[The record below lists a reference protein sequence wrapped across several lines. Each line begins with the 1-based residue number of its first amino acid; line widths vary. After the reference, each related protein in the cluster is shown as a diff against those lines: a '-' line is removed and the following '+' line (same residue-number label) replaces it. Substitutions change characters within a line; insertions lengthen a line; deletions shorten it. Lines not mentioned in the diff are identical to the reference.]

1 LGISSSIKGSQFEG
15 EGSSV
20 GDEAMIQSMLI
31 ILAFLLLMIT
41 GLWVRF
47 RPVRMNPSLGVD
59 NWYWLL
65 CIEDVKKNHRIPAR
79 LPYFMLEIEEQW
91 YPPLYSFFMSFIPLE
106 VLKKNGGRVAQFSDL
121 LTGCI
126 IYFAVLRLSDSI
138 PLAFISGFS
147 YVIAFLPLSYS
158 NQLQPR
164 GLANALLSLA
174 VFGLWFYTR
183 TGSLAVWS
191 GILVISVIL
200 LFLHKMTT
208 QIWWVYLLGFGTWAR
223 DLTLP
228 ILLPASIFLAIII
241 SKGFY
246 IKVLN
251 AHWDIVTFWNENIQ
265 HLGSHQYYESPQ
277 YWKEGFVSTAVHQKG
292 LSHQIRKL
300 WSLLV
305 NNIFILLLPAC
316 IYFDLFHSH
325 NGFESFLWWWLGLT
339 YLWCL
344 LTTFAPYFKA
354 LGSGIYYLYQSFLP
368 LFLLAGNSFH
378 QMSLPLQWGLLILW
392 AMGLCLSGVQWE
404 KYCRSAAIRKSNEGQ
419 RDLYEV
425 LNYLKELPKDGIFCI
440 PFTLPDITAYWTHKK
455 VFWGGHGYGFH
466 TYLKPYFPIMRQSVL
481 ETLREKSLNYVL
493 FWRKYLDSLDDIGL
507 KVGQD
512 LKLLVGKG
520 EYELYEVVKR

>member
-1 LGISSSIKGSQFEG
+1 MRSEFEG
-15 EGSSV
+15 KGCSV
-20 GDEAMIQSMLI
+20 WDEAMMQSVLI

-47 RPVRMNPSLGVD
+47 RPLRMNPLLGVD

-65 CIEDVKKNHRIPAR
+65 CIEDVKKNRRIPAR

-106 VLKKNGGRVAQFSDL
+106 VLKKSGGRVAQFSDL
-121 LTGCI
+121 LTGVI
-126 IYFAVLRLSDSI
+126 IYFGVLWLSDSI

-147 YVIAFLPLSYS
+147 YIIAFLPLNYS

-164 GLANALLSLA
+164 GLANALLSL
-174 VFGLWFYTR
+174 VVLGLWFYTR
-183 TGSLAVWS
+183 TGSLVVWS
-191 GILVISVIL
+191 GILVISVII

-208 QIWWVYLLGFGTWAR
+208 QIWWVYLLGFGIWAR

-246 IKVLN
+246 IKVLK

-292 LSHQIRKL
+292 LSHQVRKL

-305 NNIFILLLPAC
+305 NNIFILLLPVC
-316 IYFDLFHSH
+316 IYFNLFHSH
-325 NGFESFLWWWLGLT
+325 NDFESFLWWWLCLT
-339 YLWCL
+339 YLWAF
-344 LTTFAPYFKA
+344 LTTFVPYLKA
-354 LGSGIYYLYQSFLP
+354 LGAGILYLYQSFLP
-368 LFLLAGNSFH
+368 LFLIVTLLVLD
-378 QMSLPLQWGLLILW
+378 MPLNFQWPLFILW
-392 AMGLCLSGVQWE
+392 AVGLILSVAQWE
-404 KYCRSAAIRKSNEGQ
+404 KYCRSVAHQKTGVLQEELG
-419 RDLYEV
+419 EV
-425 LNYLKELPKDGIFCI
+425 LNYLKEQPKDGVFCI
-440 PFTLPDITAYWTHKK
+440 PFTLPDVTAYWTQKK

-466 TYLKPYFPIMRQSVL
+466 SYLKPYFPIMRENVL
-481 ETLREKSLNYVL
+481 ETLREKHLHYVL
-493 FWRKYLDSLDDIGL
+493 FWQGYLDSLEDIGL

-512 LKLLVGKG
+512 LKLLFSKG
-520 EYELYEVVKR
+520 DYELYEVVRK